1 MNRNDYKQMASQ
13 MKVFGLDL
21 TTERLQINIP
31 DAENVLRLG
40 LSERMGSN
48 FVWLPEYT
56 KVVEWM
62 KDNNGRGLLLK
73 GNVGRGKTE
82 IGRNIMPAVINHH
95 YRRIVNCYDA
105 VELSARKS
113 EFLNNNWPLCIDDL
127 GTESMNSMKFSELFN
142 IINTRLLN
150 QNSHCTKTII
160 STNLSLQNLF
170 NSYDE
175 RIVSRFVGNYNICRF
190 FGDDIRFIKK

>member
-127 GTESMNSMKFSELFN
+127 GTEKDAKSRDVFE
-142 IINTRLLN
+142 RLADQMEKRDRFLRV
-150 QNSHCTKTII
+150 T
-160 STNLSLQNLF
+160 TNLSG
-170 NSYDE
+170 E
-175 RIVSRFVGNYNICRF
+175 
-190 FGDDIRFIKK
+190 DIRRIYGDRVFDRLKGNTTSITFKGDSMRG

>member
-31 DAENVLRLG
+31 DAESVLRLG
-40 LSERMGSN
+40 LAERMGNN

-82 IGRNIMPAVINHH
+82 IGRNILPAVINHH

-127 GTESMNSMKFSELFN
+127 GTEKDAKSRDVFE
-142 IINTRLLN
+142 RLADQMEKRDRFLIV
-150 QNSHCTKTII
+150 T
-160 STNLSLQNLF
+160 TNLSG
-170 NSYDE
+170 E
-175 RIVSRFVGNYNICRF
+175 
-190 FGDDIRFIKK
+190 DIRRIYGDRVFDRLKGNTTSITFKGDSMRG

>member
-1 MNRNDYKQMASQ
+1 MNRNDYKQMANQ

-82 IGRNIMPAVINHH
+82 IGRNILPAVINHH
-95 YRRIVNCYDA
+95 YSRIVNCYDA
-105 VELSARKS
+105 VDLSARKS

-127 GTESMNSMKFSELFN
+127 GTEKDAKSRDVFE
-142 IINTRLLN
+142 RLADQMEKRDRFLIV
-150 QNSHCTKTII
+150 T
-160 STNLSLQNLF
+160 TNLSG
-170 NSYDE
+170 E
-175 RIVSRFVGNYNICRF
+175 
-190 FGDDIRFIKK
+190 DIRRIYGDRVFDRLKGNTTSITFKGDSMRG

>member
-13 MKVFGLDL
+13 MKLFGLDL

-127 GTESMNSMKFSELFN
+127 GTEKDAKSRDVFE
-142 IINTRLLN
+142 RLADQMEKRDRFLIV
-150 QNSHCTKTII
+150 T
-160 STNLSLQNLF
+160 TNLSG
-170 NSYDE
+170 E
-175 RIVSRFVGNYNICRF
+175 
-190 FGDDIRFIKK
+190 DIRRIYGDRVFDRLKGNTTSITFKGDSMRG

>member
-95 YRRIVNCYDA
+95 YRRIVNCYEA

-127 GTESMNSMKFSELFN
+127 GTEKDAKSRDVFE
-142 IINTRLLN
+142 RLADQMEKRDRFLIV
-150 QNSHCTKTII
+150 T
-160 STNLSLQNLF
+160 TNLSG
-170 NSYDE
+170 E
-175 RIVSRFVGNYNICRF
+175 
-190 FGDDIRFIKK
+190 DIRRIYGDRVFDRLKGNTTSITFKGDSMRG

>member
-127 GTESMNSMKFSELFN
+127 GTEKDAKSRDVFE
-142 IINTRLLN
+142 RLADQMEKRDRFLIV
-150 QNSHCTKTII
+150 T
-160 STNLSLQNLF
+160 TNLSG
-170 NSYDE
+170 E
-175 RIVSRFVGNYNICRF
+175 
-190 FGDDIRFIKK
+190 DIRRIYGDRVFDRLKGNTTSITFKGDSMRG

>member
-1 MNRNDYKQMASQ
+1 MASQ

-48 FVWLPEYT
+48 LVWLPEYT

-127 GTESMNSMKFSELFN
+127 GTEKDAKSRDVFE
-142 IINTRLLN
+142 RLADQMEKRDRFLIV
-150 QNSHCTKTII
+150 T
-160 STNLSLQNLF
+160 TNLSG
-170 NSYDE
+170 E
-175 RIVSRFVGNYNICRF
+175 
-190 FGDDIRFIKK
+190 DIRRIYGDRVFDRLKGNTTSITFKGDSMRG